1 MKQYINELVE
11 NNKNAAN
18 SINASKNK
26 ADSVKKTIEKA
37 FDQVRTIIREKQL
50 QFMKM
55 IDSTFTKQM

>member
-18 SINASKNK
+18 NINASKNK

-37 FDQVRTIIREKQL
+37 FD
-50 QFMKM
+50 
-55 IDSTFTKQM
+55 

>member
-37 FDQVRTIIREKQL
+37 FDQVRTIIREKQH

>member
-1 MKQYINELVE
+1 MKNYINELVE

-50 QFMKM
+50 Q
-55 IDSTFTKQM
+55 